1 MYMYVLYI
9 HKTIEPDSQS
19 ISIDCKRLFSPLCSS
34 FPFYFFQKPTFIP
47 YRSNLCPRV
56 VGKSSHLPLGFRFV
70 PLSVLPGKTSCFTHF
85 DSTFY
90 GQKLEKR
97 YSAYSSPISVQV
109 LFPNS
114 SQEVESI
121 FERNFSI
128 RINPCPRLTNPKAVR
143 VHNELTT

>member
-1 MYMYVLYI
+1 MYVLYI
-9 HKTIEPDSQS
+9 HKTIEPDSHRLQKTFLPPLQFLPLLRLPETHFHP
-19 ISIDCKRLFSPLCSS
+19 ISIRPMLQGCR
-34 FPFYFFQKPTFIP
+34 QE
-47 YRSNLCPRV
+47 
-56 VGKSSHLPLGFRFV
+56 SHLPLGFRFV
-70 PLSVLPGKTSCFTHF
+70 LLSVLPGKTSYCTPL
-85 DSTFY
+85 DATFY